1 MSEGRLTANLS
12 RAQATQESVM
22 HAAVP
27 KSGRQITGVAA

>member
-12 RAQATQESVM
+12 RAEATQESIM

-27 KSGRQITGVAA
+27 QTRGVAA